1 MANVLVI
8 KSSKTDVYE
17 NLAFETCLLDYATK
31 NKDVAILFLWT
42 NDKTVVIGKHQN
54 PYKECNLNYM
64 EQNQIKVSRRITGGG
79 AVYHDKN
86 NINFSFVMSNDLYD
100 VKRQFEV
107 ILKALKKIGFSATL
121 SGRNDMEIDGKKF
134 SGNAFYKTKTSGLH
148 HGTILVDTDVDLIKN
163 CLTPNKMKIK
173 KHSVSSVKSRV
184 VNLKEI
190 KSDISKDEIIN
201 SITEEFEKEYGV
213 QTLLEDTVIDK
224 SKVEEITQKY
234 GSKEWLFAKYKEEGI
249 RVSGNFDWGFFEL
262 VYVLD
267 NGKVVFFEP
276 STDSL
281 ETEIFDMLKEYIIGK
296 TLNDLENCTFAK
308 TKLQKDILSDILLL
322 VLNK

>member
-1 MANVLVI
+1 MVNVLVI
-8 KSSKTDVYE
+8 KSDKTDVYE

-64 EQNQIKVSRRITGGG
+64 EQNKIKVSRRITGGG

-86 NINFSFVMSNDLYD
+86 NLNFSFVMSKDLYD
-100 VKRQFEV
+100 VKRQFGV
-107 ILKALKKIGFSATL
+107 ILKALKKLGVSATL
-121 SGRNDMEIDGKKF
+121 SGRNDVEIDGKKF

-148 HGTILVDTDVDLIKN
+148 HGTILINTDVELIKN

-184 VNLKEI
+184 INLVEI
-190 KSDISKDEIIN
+190 KPDISKEVIMS
-201 SITEEFEKEYGV
+201 SISQEFEKEYGI
-213 QTLLEDTVIDK
+213 QNLENVVDIK
-224 SKVEEITQKY
+224 QVEEITQKY
-234 GSKEWLFAKYKEEGI
+234 GSREWLFAKYKEEGI

-262 VYVLD
+262 VYVLED
-267 NGKVVFFEP
+267 GKFVFFEP
-276 STDSL
+276 STDAL
-281 ETEIFDMLKEYIIGK
+281 ETEIFDKLKKYLIGK
-296 TLNDLENCTFAK
+296 NLDDFKDISFAK
-308 TKLQKDILSDILLL
+308 TKLQKNILRDILLL
-322 VLNK
+322 VSDK